1 MGKSS
6 SIIEAVRRK
15 RGARLV
21 YADFLGAKTVP
32 DIINRIVSAII
43 TTQKTDKSFFEKV
56 SSTLGN
62 LGPVMKFDLNTGV
75 PSFTV
80 GQSGEGTSI
89 TASSIH
95 SVFDFIELLDAGKGR
110 IVVAFDEFQDIRQ
123 VEEGDKL
130 LAEMRSRIQQQGEI
144 AYFFAGSIRSEMAW
158 IFQNPDSPFFKS
170 VVSIDV
176 GPIPQAHF
184 EKFLRKRF
192 TVGKRAMGEGVFD
205 TIFELVEG
213 SPSDVQQICHY
224 LWNFNGPGDVIGKE
238 DVTAAL
244 ERIFVHERKG
254 YEAITFPLTA
264 QQMRCLRTLA
274 KIGGKHPQ
282 SKDFLKASGI
292 RLPASVKRSLQR
304 LQAIRIVYGP
314 ELEYK
319 FFDSFLKLWLRW
331 KH

>member
-1 MGKSS
+1 M
-6 SIIEAVRRK
+6 
-15 RGARLV
+15 
-21 YADFLGAKTVP
+21 
-32 DIINRIVSAII
+32 
-43 TTQKTDKSFFEKV
+43 
-56 SSTLGN
+56 
-62 LGPVMKFDLNTGV
+62 
-75 PSFTV
+75 
-80 GQSGEGTSI
+80 
-89 TASSIH
+89 
-95 SVFDFIELLDAGKGR
+95 
-110 IVVAFDEFQDIRQ
+110 
-123 VEEGDKL
+123 
-130 LAEMRSRIQQQGEI
+130 
-144 AYFFAGSIRSEMAW
+144 
-158 IFQNPDSPFFKS
+158 
-170 VVSIDV
+170 
-176 GPIPQAHF
+176 
-184 EKFLRKRF
+184 
-192 TVGKRAMGEGVFD
+192 
-205 TIFELVEG
+205 
-213 SPSDVQQICHY
+213 
-224 LWNFNGPGDVIGKE
+224 IGKE